1 ADDSSASNKELD
13 NKVIVTANRV
23 SQNLIDVMADV
34 EVIERAD
41 IERMQPQSFVDLLQ
55 SVAGV
60 DVIKRGGHGQNSSL
74 FTRGTNSNQTLIL
87 IDGVRVGSATLGEK
101 SISSISVTQIERIEI
116 VKGPRAAIWGS
127 DAISGVIQ
135 IFTRRYDVG
144 EYQARVSAGDNGSHS
159 TELSVGFGTES
170 FTNTFT
176 YGLKEFDGIDARLSY
191 DDDED
196 GSDIES
202 LALRGDYQLSESSTI
217 DWVVQKDQ
225 SVVEFD
231 TGFGGDITRT
241 ENDILNLRYLFET
254 DDWHL
259 SASYK
264 ESSDSAVTFGNG
276 IARADGGIFETE
288 REQVNLM
295 VRNQLSDNWGL
306 AFGVDWYEDNIEGTT
321 TVYAKEQR
329 DTSSYYLAADYNSDS
344 YLFDIAVRRD
354 DVEEVTEETT
364 FNLAAGYR
372 LTEDQVISLNL
383 GEGFKAPSF
392 NDLYFPWGGN
402 PDLQFETSE
411 NVELIYKASLGSLFY
426 TVSLFDSTIENLI
439 QWTPDSNGIWSP
451 GNVGKAEISGLN
463 FSATI
468 RDDEL
473 THKFT
478 ASFVDAKD
486 AATDEQLIRRAKKK
500 MTYDLIASH
509 GAFETFVQAQ
519 YVGDRPDSDY
529 QTFEATQLDN
539 YFQINVGVGYE
550 FNSNWKVN
558 LKVNDLTREE
568 PVQVSGYRP
577 LEEEVYL
584 SVTYQNLN

>member
-1 ADDSSASNKELD
+1 
-13 NKVIVTANRV
+13 
-23 SQNLIDVMADV
+23 
-34 EVIERAD
+34 
-41 IERMQPQSFVDLLQ
+41 
-55 SVAGV
+55 
-60 DVIKRGGHGQNSSL
+60 
-74 FTRGTNSNQTLIL
+74 
-87 IDGVRVGSATLGEK
+87 
-101 SISSISVTQIERIEI
+101 
-116 VKGPRAAIWGS
+116 
-127 DAISGVIQ
+127 
-135 IFTRRYDVG
+135 
-144 EYQARVSAGDNGSHS
+144 
-159 TELSVGFGTES
+159 
-170 FTNTFT
+170 
-176 YGLKEFDGIDARLSY
+176 
-191 DDDED
+191 
-196 GSDIES
+196 
-202 LALRGDYQLSESSTI
+202 
-217 DWVVQKDQ
+217 
-225 SVVEFD
+225 
-231 TGFGGDITRT
+231 
-241 ENDILNLRYLFET
+241 
-254 DDWHL
+254 
-259 SASYK
+259 
-264 ESSDSAVTFGNG
+264 
-276 IARADGGIFETE
+276 
-288 REQVNLM
+288 
-295 VRNQLSDNWGL
+295 
-306 AFGVDWYEDNIEGTT
+306 
-321 TVYAKEQR
+321 
-329 DTSSYYLAADYNSDS
+329 
-344 YLFDIAVRRD
+344 
-354 DVEEVTEETT
+354 
-364 FNLAAGYR
+364 
-372 LTEDQVISLNL
+372 
-383 GEGFKAPSF
+383 
-392 NDLYFPWGGN
+392 
-402 PDLQFETSE
+402 
-411 NVELIYKASLGSLFY
+411 LFY